1 MKRIAI
7 ISHSHPQLTKG
18 GGEIAAYRHFE
29 HLKKMGYQA
38 TFIGASVNPDSSR
51 RFFPS
56 ADRIVKFGQGDFCFV
71 GTAKDIFTLDAPTVA
86 DEDRILDFLVKLNAD
101 IYHFH
106 HLWNIGV
113 GTVQRLAA
121 ARPKAKLFLTAH
133 EFTPICVNHG
143 QMVKAGSNALCYG
156 ADVISCTQCVG
167 SFAPIDFLARERRM
181 HKTFALFDRIICPSE
196 FMRRRLIDWGVAAE
210 RTEMIENALPDEIEE
225 PSSLLPLSERSRR
238 IAFFGQ
244 ATPWKGL
251 DVLVK
256 AAHLARHELRETRT
270 TITIHGA
277 TRESFMQFWPDI
289 KVPSNVSFLGPYQPS
304 KVISMMADYGWI
316 VMPSTWWEN
325 SPVVIQE
332 ARRARTPMVVSDIGG
347 MLEKT
352 EGWGLTFRMG
362 DAMALADKLVQISGN
377 QDLLQE
383 QVAKITPCLLMSAY
397 QEVWEGWVAA

>member
-1 MKRIAI
+1 MKRAVIV
-7 ISHSHPQLTKG
+7 SHSHPQLTKG

-29 HLKKMGYQA
+29 HLKRIGYQV
-38 TFIGASVNPDSSR
+38 TFIGASVNSDTSR

-71 GTAKDIFTLDAPTVA
+71 GTASDIFTLDAPSIE
-86 DEDRILDFLVKLNAD
+86 DEDRILDFLVKLRAD
-101 IYHFH
+101 VYHFH

-121 ARPKAKLFLTAH
+121 ALPDAKLLFTAH
-133 EFTPICVNHG
+133 EFTPICVHHG
-143 QMVKAGSNALCYG
+143 QMVKAGSNVLCYG
-156 ADVISCTQCVG
+156 ADVISCAQCVG

-181 HKTFALFDRIICPSE
+181 QKTLALFDRIICPSE
-196 FMRRRLIDWGVAAE
+196 FMRNRLIDWGVAAE
-210 RTEMIENALPDEIEE
+210 RTAVIENALPDEIGEQDA
-225 PSSLLPLSERSRR
+225 SLSISERSRR
-238 IAFFGQ
+238 LAFFGQ

-270 TITIHGA
+270 TISIHGA
-277 TRESFMQFWPDI
+277 TRESFLKFWPDI
-289 KVPSNVSFLGPYQPS
+289 KVPGNVNFLGPYQSS
-304 KVISMMADYGWI
+304 KVISMMMDYGWI
-316 VMPSTWWEN
+316 IMPSTWWEN

-332 ARRARTPMVVSDIGG
+332 ARRARTPMLVSDIGG

-352 EGWGLTFRMG
+352 KGWGLTFRMG
-362 DAMALADKLVQISGN
+362 DAMALGEKLVQISGN
-377 QDLLQE
+377 EDLLQE
-383 QVAKITPCLLMSAY
+383 QIGKITPCLSMSTY